1 MSIDGMQ
8 GVQLYD
14 LELVLGGQYDGSLEA
29 VFFETEGQGAPVEM
43 FSGGASQTYDAET
56 NTTRIVGR
64 CGCPPFGTNSY
75 ASISQY
81 YGTGDSAAFN
91 LRS

>member
-1 MSIDGMQ
+1 MSIDGLQ

-14 LELVLGGQYDGSLEA
+14 LELIFGGQYDGSLEA
-29 VFFETEGQGAPVEM
+29 VFFETEGQGAPVDV

-56 NTTRIVGR
+56 NTTHIVGR
-64 CGCPPFGTNSY
+64 CGCPPFGSASY
-75 ASISQY
+75 ADIAKY
-81 YGTGDSAAFN
+81 YGTGDSASFK